1 MSSIS
6 VFELKNILED
16 YPDDYEVVMKIRT
29 KYDVKA
35 GESIAYINTVEPDE
49 KYRELYLQNWYKI

>member
-49 KYRELYLQNWYKI
+49 KYRELYLQN